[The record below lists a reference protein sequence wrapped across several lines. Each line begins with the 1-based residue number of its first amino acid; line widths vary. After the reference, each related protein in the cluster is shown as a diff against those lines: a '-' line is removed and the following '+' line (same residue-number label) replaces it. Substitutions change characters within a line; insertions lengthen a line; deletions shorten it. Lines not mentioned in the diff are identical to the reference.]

1 MKAIVQRRYG
11 SIDDLELREIARPVP
26 ADGEVLVRV
35 HAASVHADVWH
46 VVTGFPR
53 VLRVM
58 GAGVRRPKQ
67 PVPGTDVAGVVEA
80 VASDVDRFAVGDEVF
95 GETVKGYA
103 WHNGGAFAEYV
114 AVPEVVLARKPP
126 NVTFEQAAAVPSSGF
141 IALTGVRRQGRVR
154 AGQEVLVNGAAGGVG
169 MLAVQIAKADG
180 ATVTAVDA
188 PAKLDLL
195 RDLGADR
202 TIDYTATDFTR
213 TGERYDVIVD
223 IVGTHPFNAA
233 RRALTPH
240 GTYVLIGHDHYGTVG
255 RRWLGSLPRFAG
267 LIARTP
273 FTKQLPPL
281 DFSTPD
287 KPASMAELTEL
298 IEAGKLTPHVSR
310 TFPLEQAREALHHLA
325 SGQAAGKVV
334 LTIA

>member
-26 ADGEVLVRV
+26 AEGEVLVRV
-35 HAASVHADVWH
+35 RAASVHPDVWH

-53 VLRVM
+53 VLRLM
-58 GAGVRRPKQ
+58 GAGLRRPKQ

-80 VASDVDRFAVGDEVF
+80 VGSGVGRFGVGDEVF

-114 AVPEVVLARKPP
+114 AVPEAVLARKPP
-126 NVTFEQAAAVPSSGF
+126 QTTFEEAAALPSSGI
-141 IALTGVRRQGRVR
+141 IALSGVRRQGRVR
-154 AGQEVLVNGAAGGVG
+154 AGHKVLVNGAAGGVG

-180 ATVTAVDA
+180 ATVTGVDL
-188 PAKLDLL
+188 PAKLD
-195 RDLGADR
+195 RVREIGADH
-202 TIDYTATDFTR
+202 TATDLTR
-213 TGERYDVIVD
+213 AGERYDVIVD
-223 IVGTHPFNAA
+223 IIGNHSFRAC
-233 RRALTPH
+233 RRALTPI
-240 GTYVLIGHDHYGTVG
+240 GIYVLIGHDHYGTVG

-287 KPASMAELTEL
+287 KPASMAELSEL
-298 IEAGKLTPHVSR
+298 IEAGRLTPHVDR
-310 TFPLEQAREALHHLA
+310 AFPLEQAREALHYLA

-334 LTIA
+334 LTIAGR